1 MFCPTAVD
9 DFFIQKLS
17 SLDISLSKRSLN
29 ESTFQDR
36 VTFGERFKEAEQ
48 AKRRYPKK
56 IPMVIEKH
64 RTEKNL
70 QDIDKVSKIEMQS
83 WTLSLRCH

>member
-17 SLDISLSKRSLN
+17 SLDINLSKRSLN
-29 ESTFQDR
+29 ESTFKDQ
-36 VTFGERFKEAEQ
+36 VTFGERFKETEE
-48 AKRRYPKK
+48 AKRRYPTKVP
-56 IPMVIEKH
+56 IVIEKH
-64 RTEKNL
+64 NTEKNL
-70 QDIDKVSKIEMQS
+70 QDIDKVSSRKMKS